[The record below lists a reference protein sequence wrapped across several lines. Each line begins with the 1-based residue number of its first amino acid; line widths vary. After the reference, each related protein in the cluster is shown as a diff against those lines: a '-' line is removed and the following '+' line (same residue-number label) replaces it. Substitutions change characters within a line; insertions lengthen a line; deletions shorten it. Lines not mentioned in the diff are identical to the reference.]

1 MDNSTLDYLF
11 HPRSIAI
18 AGVSPDQ
25 TKFNVGLRYMQSL
38 FNSGFKG
45 EVYPVGPG
53 GGEISGSRIYRSIR
67 DIPDSVDY
75 TISAIPARYT
85 PHLVADCAT
94 KGVKAIHFFTAG
106 FGEIEDERGGQL
118 ESAMLE
124 IARQSGIRII
134 GPNCM
139 GLYCPRTGLS
149 FGLDLPRRS
158 GPVGLFAQSGVNSV
172 ICIREAT
179 ARGVYFSK
187 VVSYGNAGDLNESD
201 FLKYFAGDLETK
213 VITAYIEGVREGSR
227 FATALRE
234 AAKAKPVVVLKA
246 GATEAGTRAAASH
259 TSAIAGSNEIWRNL
273 LRQAGAIQV
282 NSIEEMVDVNL
293 TLLSMPLPKGRNV
306 AIIGQGGGPSVLA
319 ADDCL
324 NAGLAVPMLP
334 VEVRQRLKD
343 IYASETGSSFRNPV
357 DLNPFLGSK
366 TLVDAIRTVADCGQ
380 VDLLIIHV
388 PFDIWLFINSEYP
401 TGVFIEAILHLNNV
415 VSKPVGVVLYS
426 QTTDEARQLASEAQS
441 RLREAGFAVYPS
453 IGRAASAINKVIEY
467 HEWRQKA
474 TKGIA
479 SG

>member
-1 MDNSTLDYLF
+1 M
-11 HPRSIAI
+11 
-18 AGVSPDQ
+18 
-25 TKFNVGLRYMQSL
+25 
-38 FNSGFKG
+38 
-45 EVYPVGPG
+45 
-53 GGEISGSRIYRSIR
+53 
-67 DIPDSVDY
+67 
-75 TISAIPARYT
+75 
-85 PHLVADCAT
+85 
-94 KGVKAIHFFTAG
+94 
-106 FGEIEDERGGQL
+106 
-118 ESAMLE
+118 
-124 IARQSGIRII
+124 
-134 GPNCM
+134 
-139 GLYCPRTGLS
+139 
-149 FGLDLPRRS
+149 
-158 GPVGLFAQSGVNSV
+158 
-172 ICIREAT
+172 
-179 ARGVYFSK
+179 
-187 VVSYGNAGDLNESD
+187 
-201 FLKYFAGDLETK
+201 
-213 VITAYIEGVREGSR
+213 
-227 FATALRE
+227 
-234 AAKAKPVVVLKA
+234 
-246 GATEAGTRAAASH
+246 
-259 TSAIAGSNEIWRNL
+259 
-273 LRQAGAIQV
+273 RQAGAIQV

-334 VEVRQRLKD
+334 VEVRHRLKD

-366 TLVDAIRTVADCGQ
+366 ALADAIRTVADCGQ

-388 PFDIWLFINSEYP
+388 PFDIWVFINSEYP

-441 RLREAGFAVYPS
+441 RLREAGFAVYPT